1 MMKKLY
7 DILRFILKCIL
18 IPAAAIFLIYCLN
31 KPYRHIDA
39 NKYLDVSKFSTLR
52 AYYTEVQIGNIGSSH
67 GAYDFD
73 YTPLTERGYSCFNF
87 ANTSQSFN
95 YDYAIL
101 KEYGH
106 FLAPGSVLF
115 IPVSYFSF
123 NNEVINASE
132 AQALSVR
139 YYHCLTPENVPDYD
153 PYIDLVANKFPVLS
167 AGEDILK
174 IFPDLKLSLT
184 AFAKENNE
192 TTDNIEKNNKID
204 NNNENNDE
212 IIDTPDTN
220 AEINIEEFAAR
231 AKDRYS
237 RHFDNKEEYFLEER
251 IADLYDILNYC
262 KENEITP
269 VLITTPF
276 SIYYTEL
283 VSEEFLQEFDETV
296 KRIASDTGVSYYDF
310 SNDERFRD
318 NLTYFADSDHLNE
331 KGCEFFMQVLL
342 EEVSELSIFP

>member
-1 MMKKLY
+1 MKKLY
-7 DILRFILKCIL
+7 DTLRFTLKCIL
-18 IPAAAIFLIYCLN
+18 IPAAAILIIYCLN

-39 NKYLDVSKFSTLR
+39 NKYLDVAKFSTLR
-52 AYYTEVQIGNIGSSH
+52 AFYTEVQIGNIGSSH
-67 GAYDFD
+67 GAYNFD

-87 ANTSQSFN
+87 ANASQSFN

-106 FLAPGSVLF
+106 YMAPGSVLF

-139 YYHCLTPENVPDYD
+139 YYHCLSPENIPDYD
-153 PYIDLVANKFPVLS
+153 PYIDLITNKFPILS
-167 AGEDILK
+167 AGEDILE
-174 IFPDLKLSLT
+174 IFPDLRLSLT
-184 AFAKENNE
+184 VFA
-192 TTDNIEKNNKID
+192 
-204 NNNENNDE
+204 NEN
-212 IIDTPDTN
+212 N

-231 AKDRYS
+231 ARDRYS

-251 IADLYDILNYC
+251 ITDLYNIIDYC
-262 KENEITP
+262 KEHEITP

-276 SIYYTEL
+276 SVYYTEL
-283 VSEEFLQEFDETV
+283 ISEEFLQEFSETV
-296 KRIASDTGVSYYDF
+296 NRISTDTSVSYYDY

-318 NLTYFADSDHLNE
+318 NLTYFSDSDHLNE
-331 KGCEFFMQVLL
+331 KGCEYFMQVLL

>member
-1 MMKKLY
+1 MKKLY
-7 DILRFILKCIL
+7 DVLRFTLKCIL

-52 AYYTEVQIGNIGSSH
+52 AFYTEVQIGNIGSSH
-67 GAYDFD
+67 GAYNFD

-87 ANTSQSFN
+87 ANASQSFN

-106 FLAPGSVLF
+106 FLTPGSVLF

-139 YYHCLTPENVPDYD
+139 YYHCLSPENVPDYD
-153 PYIDLVANKFPVLS
+153 PYIDLITNRFPVLS

-184 AFAKENNE
+184 VFAS
-192 TTDNIEKNNKID
+192 
-204 NNNENNDE
+204 ENNDE
-212 IIDTPDTN
+212 IIDAPNTN

-251 IADLYDILNYC
+251 ISDLYDIINYC

-276 SIYYTEL
+276 SVYYTEL
-283 VSEEFLQEFDETV
+283 VSEEFLQEFSETV
-296 KRIASDTGVSYYDF
+296 NRIATDTDVSYYDY
-310 SNDERFRD
+310 STDERFYD

-331 KGCEFFMQVLL
+331 KGCEYFMQVLL

>member
-1 MMKKLY
+1 MKKIY
-7 DILRFILKCIL
+7 DILRFALKCIL

-52 AYYTEVQIGNIGSSH
+52 TYYTEVQIGNIGSSH
-67 GAYDFD
+67 GAYNFD

-87 ANTSQSFN
+87 ANASQSYN

-106 FLAPGSVLF
+106 FLTPGSVLF

-139 YYHCLTPENVPDYD
+139 YYHCLSPENVPDYD
-153 PYIDLVANKFPVLS
+153 PYIDLVTNKFPVLS

-174 IFPDLKLSLT
+174 IFPNLQLSLT
-184 AFAKENNE
+184 VFANE
-192 TTDNIEKNNKID
+192 KD
-204 NNNENNDE
+204 
-212 IIDTPDTN
+212 
-220 AEINIEEFAAR
+220 AEINIEEFASR

-251 IADLYDILNYC
+251 ITDLYDILNYC
-262 KENEITP
+262 KENKITP

-276 SIYYTEL
+276 SKYYMEL
-283 VSEEFLQEFDETV
+283 ISEEFLQEFSDTV
-296 KRIASDTGVSYYDF
+296 NRIATDTGVSYYDY
-310 SNDERFRD
+310 SNDERFYD
-318 NLTYFADSDHLNE
+318 NLIYFSDSDHLNE
-331 KGCEFFMQVLL
+331 KGCEYFMQVLL

>member
-1 MMKKLY
+1 MKKLY
-7 DILRFILKCIL
+7 DVLRFTLKCIL
-18 IPAAAIFLIYCLN
+18 IPAAAIFVIYCLN

-39 NKYLDVSKFSTLR
+39 NKYLDVAKFSTLR
-52 AYYTEVQIGNIGSSH
+52 AFYTEVQIGNVGSSH
-67 GAYDFD
+67 GAYNFD

-87 ANTSQSFN
+87 ANASQSFN

-106 FLAPGSVLF
+106 YLSPGSVLF

-123 NNEVINASE
+123 NNEVINTSE

-139 YYHCLTPENVPDYD
+139 YYHCLSPENVPDYD
-153 PYIDLVANKFPVLS
+153 PYIDLITNKFPVLS
-167 AGEDILK
+167 AGEDILE

-184 AFAKENNE
+184 VFAKENNE
-192 TTDNIEKNNKID
+192 LIDNIEKSSKID
-204 NNNENNDE
+204 DNNENNDE

-220 AEINIEEFAAR
+220 TEINVEEFAAR

-237 RHFDNKEEYFLEER
+237 RHFDNKEEYFLDER
-251 IADLYDILNYC
+251 ITDLYDIINYC
-262 KENEITP
+262 KENKITP

-276 SIYYTEL
+276 SNYYMEL
-283 VSEEFLQEFDETV
+283 ISEEFLQEFDETV
-296 KRIASDTGVSYYDF
+296 KRIATDTGVSYYDY
-310 SNDERFRD
+310 SNDERFYD
-318 NLTYFADSDHLNE
+318 NLIYFSDSDHLNE
-331 KGCEFFMQVLL
+331 KGCEYFMQVLL

>member
-1 MMKKLY
+1 MKKLY
-7 DILRFILKCIL
+7 DVLRFILKCIL
-18 IPAAAIFLIYCLN
+18 IPAAAIFVIYCLN

-39 NKYLDVSKFSTLR
+39 DKYLDVSKFSTLK
-52 AYYTEVQIGNIGSSH
+52 AFYTEVQIGNIGSSH
-67 GAYDFD
+67 GAYNFD

-87 ANTSQSFN
+87 ANASQSFN

-106 FLAPGSVLF
+106 YMAPGSVLF

-139 YYHCLTPENVPDYD
+139 YYHCISPENIPDYD
-153 PYIDLVANKFPVLS
+153 PYIDLVTHRFPVLS
-167 AGEDILK
+167 AGEEILK

-184 AFAKENNE
+184 VFAS
-192 TTDNIEKNNKID
+192 EK
-204 NNNENNDE
+204 NDE

-251 IADLYDILNYC
+251 ITDLYDIINYC
-262 KENEITP
+262 KEHEITP

-276 SIYYTEL
+276 SVYYTEL
-283 VSEEFLQEFDETV
+283 ISEEFLQEFSETV
-296 KRIASDTGVSYYDF
+296 NGIAADTGVSYYDF
-310 SNDERFRD
+310 SNDERFHD
-318 NLTYFADSDHLNE
+318 NLIYFADSDHLNE
-331 KGCEFFMQVLL
+331 KGCEYFMQVLL

>member
-1 MMKKLY
+1 MKKLY
-7 DILRFILKCIL
+7 DVLRFTLKCIL

-52 AYYTEVQIGNIGSSH
+52 AFYTEVQIGNIGSSH
-67 GAYDFD
+67 GAYNFD

-87 ANTSQSFN
+87 ANASQSYN

-106 FLAPGSVLF
+106 YMAPGSVLF

-139 YYHCLTPENVPDYD
+139 YYHCLSPENVPDYD
-153 PYIDLVANKFPVLS
+153 PYIDLVTNKFPVLS

-184 AFAKENNE
+184 VFASEN
-192 TTDNIEKNNKID
+192 
-204 NNNENNDE
+204 
-212 IIDTPDTN
+212 N

-251 IADLYDILNYC
+251 ITDLYNIINYC
-262 KENEITP
+262 KEHEITP

-276 SIYYTEL
+276 SVYYTAL
-283 VSEEFLQEFDETV
+283 ISKDFLYEFNETV
-296 KRIASDTGVSYYDF
+296 YGIAADTGVSYYDY
-310 SNDERFRD
+310 SIDERFYD
-318 NLTYFADSDHLNE
+318 NLIYFSDSDHLNE
-331 KGCEFFMQVLL
+331 KGCEYFMQILL
-342 EEVSELSIFP
+342 EEVSELSVFS